1 MSASTVLQNVLDGL
15 PATGTPRDNR
25 ARTALRT
32 ALDVLNKDRTEQ
44 EAIEAAAPRHH
55 FLRVVPTTPA
65 APIVYPPELGQ
76 GGPRWAL

>member
-44 EAIEAAAPRHH
+44 EAIRAAAHVH
-55 FLRVVPTTPA
+55 FLRDTPSTPA

>member
-1 MSASTVLQNVLDGL
+1 MSASTVLQNVLEGL

-44 EAIEAAAPRHH
+44 EAIRAAAHVH
-55 FLRVVPTTPA
+55 FLRETPSTPA
-65 APIVYPPELGQ
+65 APSPSPPRKAQEA
-76 GGPRWAL
+76 PRGAL

>member
-1 MSASTVLQNVLDGL
+1 MSASTVLQNVLEGL

-55 FLRVVPTTPA
+55 FLRAVPTTPA
-65 APIVYPPELGQ
+65 APSPSPPRKAQEA
-76 GGPRWAL
+76 PRGAL